1 MHLSVFANYSE
12 ENSFFFSQSVI
23 FYAVRSPKLNQWLN
37 SDIIQEQLQ
46 KVHQDPHYV
55 EVDSNSFYHNIDE
68 DYDLRHGGISKTS
81 FLNCYFTWIQ
91 YCASRKDPVSLSFVW
106 LLACEHPIDSIF
118 VPLFLSYFKT
128 LSIGPV
134 MGGGTHD
141 LPLCGQAFYRLR
153 VSCRG

>member
-12 ENSFFFSQSVI
+12 ENFFFISQSVI

-37 SDIIQEQLQ
+37 SDIIQVQLQ

-91 YCASRKDPVSLSFVW
+91 YCASRKDPVSLPFVW
-106 LLACEHPIDSIF
+106 LLDCKQALRRALEAGREKGRSAWN
-118 VPLFLSYFKT
+118 YF
-128 LSIGPV
+128 SGIGISASKRP
-134 MGGGTHD
+134 MRNADWRRWH
-141 LPLCGQAFYRLR
+141 
-153 VSCRG
+153 